1 MWTKPCAS
9 QPYERSELRAAMSWL
24 RPILLLVSAVIVGAI
39 IWLERRRPKRVQ
51 VDESAHGERTG
62 GEWPAR
68 ADLYDGSG
76 RHALSERS
84 DPSIE
89 LEAEGESAANASWSA
104 PASARGP
111 DPGRALPVIDWST
124 AVGSAPGEPQLIMI
138 DEPGAP
144 SPGAVRAS
152 AEPVAVAAPEAAAET
167 APPSTSLVVDWPAEA
182 QRQIA
187 SLRVVAA
194 RQNRIA
200 GRALRQGLAA
210 AGFRHGQMGIFHLG
224 HSDGRVILSAASL
237 VRPGVLDPE
246 SMDFQSFSG
255 VNLFAVL
262 PGPLES
268 TLTLE
273 RLTSVAADLAQ
284 RVEGRVQDERGAPF
298 DCAHPGSWR
307 ERMLAG
313 AQAGGPT
320 H

>member
-1 MWTKPCAS
+1 
-9 QPYERSELRAAMSWL
+9 MSWL

-39 IWLERRRPKRVQ
+39 IWLERRRPNRVQ

-62 GEWPAR
+62 GEW
-68 ADLYDGSG
+68 SG
-76 RHALSERS
+76 RAEAYERS

-89 LEAEGESAANASWSA
+89 LEEQGAGAASVSWSA

-138 DEPGAP
+138 DEPGAVR
-144 SPGAVRAS
+144 PGAVHVNS
-152 AEPVAVAAPEAAAET
+152 EPVPVAAPVAAPEAAAEA
-167 APPSTSLVVDWPAEA
+167 APASTSLVVDWPAEE

-224 HSDGRVILSAASL
+224 DSDGRVILSAASL

-284 RVEGRVQDERGAPF
+284 RVEERVQDERGAPF

-313 AQAGGPT
+313 APPGEPT